1 MLMLMCCLYVTC
13 AAANL
18 LSHSS
23 SCSYLYFYLAFFP
36 YDGYYSET
44 DRIGTVQKTIP
55 SLKFEASI
63 QRPPP
68 HYHDVYPHPIMAT
81 CLYKSALLVA
91 ELDSCLHP

>member
-1 MLMLMCCLYVTC
+1 MNIYINIYVIMRATIPIYHK
-13 AAANL
+13 NIIDDDIFVI
-18 LSHSS
+18 LSA
-23 SCSYLYFYLAFFP
+23 AFFP

-44 DRIGTVQKTIP
+44 DRTGTVRKTIP
-55 SLKFEASI
+55 SS

-68 HYHDVYPHPIMAT
+68 TIITMMYIPTPIMAIT